1 MKFKTAIAGLGLLV
15 IIFCTIQLCQGALS
29 NANKILDFMAPPD
42 EHPWQDSG
50 SPQVKDTVEA
60 ETVCPI
66 PVVIG
71 PLKIMMFKP
80 VTKIKLYPSN
90 TPTADDR
97 SYGRTPR

>member
-15 IIFCTIQLCQGALS
+15 IIFCTIQFSQGALS
-29 NANKILDFMAPPD
+29 NANKITDFMAPPN
-42 EHPWQDSG
+42 EHPWQDTS
-50 SPQVKDTVEA
+50 SPQANDTIHV

-71 PLKIMMFKP
+71 PLEIIMIKS
-80 VTKIKLYPSN
+80 VIKIKLDPRR
-90 TPTADDR
+90 TQTADDR